1 MLSRMRPPFGRAHV
15 AAFAVCIQSCYH
27 PIVSQLTSSGTS
39 LVCAWLIASRKK
51 KRRSR
56 ATPQCVVKT
65 PPFPLSRSHILC
77 IGSPCRESPSLQ
89 MYHITGFFNALQTG
103 CFSSSCCFLLL
114 YTISGKNQHSAPK
127 PDYLLTL
134 APAPP
139 MMPSTS
145 STVAMEVSPGVV
157 IASAP

>member
-1 MLSRMRPPFGRAHV
+1 MRLEIV
-15 AAFAVCIQSCYH
+15 AAFAVCVQSCYH
-27 PIVSQLTSSGTS
+27 PIVSKLPSSGTS
-39 LVCAWLIASRKK
+39 LVHAWLIASRKK
-51 KRRSR
+51 KRRSQ

-77 IGSPCRESPSLQ
+77 IGSPYRESPSLQ
-89 MYHITGFFNALQTG
+89 MYHITGFFNARLPALTATV
-103 CFSSSCCFLLL
+103 CAASLHYTLFLEK
-114 YTISGKNQHSAPK
+114 ISISMR
-127 PDYLLTL
+127 DYLLTL

>member
-1 MLSRMRPPFGRAHV
+1 MHPPFGRAHV
-15 AAFAVCIQSCYH
+15 AAFAVCVQSCYH
-27 PIVSQLTSSGTS
+27 PIVSQLTSSATS
-39 LVCAWLIASRKK
+39 LVHAWLIASRKK
-51 KRRSR
+51 KRRSH
-56 ATPQCVVKT
+56 ATPQCLVKT

-77 IGSPCRESPSLQ
+77 IGPPCRESPSLR

>member
-1 MLSRMRPPFGRAHV
+1 MHPPFGRAHV
-15 AAFAVCIQSCYH
+15 AAFAVCVQKS
-27 PIVSQLTSSGTS
+27 IVPSVSKLPAGLRFS
-39 LVCAWLIASRKK
+39 VHAWLIASRKK

-77 IGSPCRESPSLQ
+77 IGSPCRKSPSLQ
-89 MYHITGFFNALQTG
+89 MYHITGFFNARLPG
-103 CFSSSCCFLLL
+103 CRNSLCCFFLL
-114 YTISGKNQHSAPK
+114 YTILEKISIPMT
-127 PDYLLTL
+127 DYLLTL

>member
-1 MLSRMRPPFGRAHV
+1 MPNSIVYKFQIQFLIPNPFKMLVMPWFPKEISRSNEPCRQIAVPLRGPAIV

-65 PPFPLSRSHILC
+65 PSFPLSRSHILC
-77 IGSPCRESPSLQ
+77 TGPPCRESPSLR
-89 MYHITGFFNALQTG
+89 MSHITGFFNARLPG
-103 CFSSSCCFLLL
+103 CRRSS
-114 YTISGKNQHSAPK
+114 
-127 PDYLLTL
+127 
-134 APAPP
+134 
-139 MMPSTS
+139 
-145 STVAMEVSPGVV
+145 
-157 IASAP
+157 

>member
-1 MLSRMRPPFGRAHV
+1 MRLEIV
-15 AAFAVCIQSCYH
+15 AAFAVCVQSCYH
-27 PIVSQLTSSGTS
+27 PIVSKLPSSGPS
-39 LVCAWLIASRKK
+39 LVHACLIASRKK
-51 KRRSR
+51 KRRSQ
-56 ATPQCVVKT
+56 ATPRCVVKT

-77 IGSPCRESPSLQ
+77 IGPPCRESPSLL
-89 MYHITGFFNALQTG
+89 MSHITGFFNTRLPG
-103 CFSSSCCFLLL
+103 CRRNSMCCFFLL
-114 YTISGKNQHSAPK
+114 YTIFRKNQHSATK

-145 STVAMEVSPGVV
+145 STVAMELSPGVV

>member
-1 MLSRMRPPFGRAHV
+1 MPTNEREAM
-15 AAFAVCIQSCYH
+15 
-27 PIVSQLTSSGTS
+27 SQLTSSDTS
-39 LVCAWLIASRKK
+39 LVHAWLIATRKK
-51 KRRSR
+51 RGRFHN
-56 ATPQCVVKT
+56 TLQCAVKT

-77 IGSPCRESPSLQ
+77 IGPPCRESPSLL
-89 MYHITGFFNALQTG
+89 MSHITGFFNARLPG
-103 CFSSSCCFLLL
+103 CRRNSMCCSFLL
-114 YTISGKNQHSAPK
+114 YTISRKNQHSVPN